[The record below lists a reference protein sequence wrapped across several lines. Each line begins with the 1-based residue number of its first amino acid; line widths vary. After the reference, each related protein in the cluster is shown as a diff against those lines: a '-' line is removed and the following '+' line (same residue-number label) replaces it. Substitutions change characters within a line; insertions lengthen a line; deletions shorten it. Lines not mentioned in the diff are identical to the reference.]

1 MRKSPETSGDGNYT
15 YHYSREERLKKN
27 PRVKAAFYSE
37 DSNCHTLPCFFKRN
51 RGLMFLLIDVL
62 VLLLL
67 FWGYTLFFGT
77 SKNTLEK
84 DGITFSL
91 YAYGAPQGVL
101 VSFIL
106 RAEKK
111 PSHPKEEMN
120 TGESILVILHLN
132 GKQWQHSVPIPVQE
146 GSEQVLRVSIPET
159 GGKEVLASFSWKGK
173 SYTLSTPIKL

>member
-91 YAYGAPQGVL
+91 YAYGTPKGIL
-101 VSFIL
+101 VSFTA

-111 PSHPKEEMN
+111 PIHLKEEMDE
-120 TGESILVILHLN
+120 GESILVTFHLK
-132 GKQWQHSVPIPVQE
+132 GKQWEHRVAIPVQE
-146 GSEQVLRVSIPET
+146 GSEQAIRVSIPEA
-159 GGKEVLASFSWKGK
+159 GGKEILASFSWKGK
-173 SYTLSTPIKL
+173 SYTLSTSIRL